1 MIMIIMIPVTVT
13 YSTIFVSQSLLY
25 VYAVIA
31 LISSFCHPSALFI
44 LFVKYIRRG
53 SNRYFVF
60 FATAMWCI
68 YYLKARIKVQVC
80 C

>member
-1 MIMIIMIPVTVT
+1 MIPVTVT

-44 LFVKYIRRG
+44 LFFKYIRRG

-60 FATAMWCI
+60 FLQQLCGVYIT
-68 YYLKARIKVQVC
+68 LRLE
-80 C
+80 